1 MAKKITKTIPM
12 IAAVNEVA
20 WYAQEKESLSALS
33 VKARWNLK
41 KNMKELDNI
50 ASQFHE
56 FKNNL
61 EEELRTKYTTDEMS
75 DEAVLDDGNIGRKV
89 KAEYLDDYQKDV
101 DDMNAKIGELLY
113 EDEEVNLYVINMDDE
128 VERMADDAELSDAA
142 MDMLSLFEDI
152 VTEEYLEGETE

>member
-20 WYAQEKESLSALS
+20 WYVQEKDTLSVLS

-56 FKNNL
+56 FKTNL
-61 EEELRTKYTTDEMS
+61 EEELRAKYTTDEKS
-75 DEAVLDDGNIGRKV
+75 NETVLEDGNIGRKV
-89 KAEYLDDYQKDV
+89 KDEYLEDYQKDV
-101 DDMNAKIGELLY
+101 EEMNAKVSELLY
-113 EDEEVNLYVINMDDE
+113 EDEEVNLYVIDMDEE
-128 VERMADDAELSDAA
+128 VERMADDADLSDAA

-152 VTEEYLEGETE
+152 EGETE

>member
-20 WYAQEKESLSALS
+20 WYIQEKDTLSVLS

-56 FKNNL
+56 FKTNL
-61 EEELRTKYTTDEMS
+61 EEELRAKYTTDEMS
-75 DEAVLDDGNIGRKV
+75 NETVLEDGNIGRKV
-89 KAEYLDDYQKDV
+89 KDEYFEDYQKDV
-101 DDMNAKIGELLY
+101 EEMNAKVSELLY
-113 EDEEVNLYVINMDDE
+113 EDEEVNLYVIDMDDE
-128 VERMADDAELSDAA
+128 VERMADDADLSDAA

-152 VTEEYLEGETE
+152 EGETE

>member
-20 WYAQEKESLSALS
+20 WYVQEKDTLSVLS

-56 FKNNL
+56 FKTNL
-61 EEELRTKYTTDEMS
+61 EEELRAKYTTDEKS
-75 DEAVLDDGNIGRKV
+75 NETALEDGNIGRKV
-89 KAEYLDDYQKDV
+89 KDAYLEDSQKDV
-101 DDMNAKIGELLY
+101 EEMNAKVSELLY
-113 EDEEVNLYVINMDDE
+113 EDEEVNLYVIDMDEE
-128 VERMADDAELSDAA
+128 VERMADDADLSDAA

-152 VTEEYLEGETE
+152 EGETE